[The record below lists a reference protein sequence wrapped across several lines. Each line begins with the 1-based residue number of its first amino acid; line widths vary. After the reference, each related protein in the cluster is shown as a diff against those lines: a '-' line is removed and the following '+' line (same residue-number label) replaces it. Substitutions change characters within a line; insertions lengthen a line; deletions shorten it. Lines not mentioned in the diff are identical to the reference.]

1 MIPALLLLLVSSA
14 PVEVA
19 DQVYRIPA
27 SEWRYLPVQLPEQPA
42 RISAEYQL
50 ISGGNTVH
58 LMLVEDDGLELFR
71 KNEGFEPLAT
81 TSTGRSGILMCLVPQ
96 AGNYAIIVDNRS
108 GGAPVELRLRVT
120 AEYRPVSSLPRGR
133 QLAVILISFAAFF
146 GIVSLSAR
154 FLLRSLRRE

>member
-27 SEWRYLPVQLPEQPA
+27 SEWRYLPVQLPDQPA

-50 ISGGNTVH
+50 ISGGNTVR
-58 LMLVEDDGLELFR
+58 LTLVEEEGLELFR
-71 KNEGFEPLAT
+71 RNEAFEPLAT
-81 TSTGRSGILMCLVPQ
+81 TTGSSGLLKCLVPQ
-96 AGNYAIIVDNRS
+96 AGNYALIVDNRA
-108 GGAPVELRLRVT
+108 GGAPVELRLRVF